1 MLALLMTIGL
11 LNPSIVEA
19 QVTFTEATVPAGL
32 GNISSSAG
40 GTWGD
45 YDNDN
50 DVDLFLFKGGAG
62 KMLYRNEG
70 DGRFVDVTQDV
81 GLKDIPGGASSAIF
95 GDFDNDGDLDLF
107 MGGEGSNTG
116 DVLYRNNGDGTFT
129 NISKTTGMN
138 TEVRLFFGAIS
149 FDFDSDGL
157 LDIYVANWT
166 YGNFPNFLYHNEG
179 NNHFKEIAAQI
190 GLDKPRY
197 NDGVALGDYDDDG
210 DLDILMTTAND
221 SPPQNVDFL
230 YRNEGNGKFTDV
242 TQQAGLRREAFD
254 KDAFFWDYNNDG
266 HLDLFIHS
274 WPSYAAGKTNVLYR
288 NNGDGTF
295 TDVTKSAGISLLE
308 IDSSGAYYGDYDND
322 GWLDLCITYHNSP
335 TLLYHNNGDG
345 TFTEVSKEAGINGKN
360 SGTVSFVD
368 YDIDGDLDIFTG
380 SSVSGNIMLYRNNG
394 TPNHWLELKL
404 VSANSNR
411 DAIGAR
417 VKVIAGKLSMIREVA
432 GCSGGHYGNKQDR
445 LPVHFGLGEN
455 QKADLIE
462 IRWPSGF
469 VEKLENVS
477 ANQLIQV
484 QEGSLGLNGVTAVQP
499 DDKLP
504 ITWGKVKS
512 DRLYQNYPNPFNPD
526 TWIPYQLAEY
536 VDIVIRIYNGSGQL
550 IKTLDL
556 GNKPAGFYTAR
567 DKAAYWDGKN
577 EAGEEVAS
585 GTYFYSI
592 KAGDFAAT
600 MKMVVK
606 K

>member
-1 MLALLMTIGL
+1 MFALLMTVGL
-11 LNPSIVEA
+11 LNLSIVEA
-19 QVTFTEATVPAGL
+19 QVTFTDVTASASL
-32 GNISSSAG
+32 GNISNYAG

-50 DVDLFLFKGGAG
+50 DVDLFLFRDGAG
-62 KMLYRNEG
+62 KQLYRNEG

-81 GLKDIPGGASSAIF
+81 GLKDIPDGASSAIF
-95 GDFDNDGDLDLF
+95 VDFDNDGDLDLF
-107 MGGEGSNTG
+107 MGGEGSSNG
-116 DVLYRNNGDGTFT
+116 DVLYRNNGNGTFT

-138 TEVRLFFGAIS
+138 TEVRQYFGAIS
-149 FDFDSDGL
+149 FDFDADGL
-157 LDIYVANWT
+157 LDIYIANWT
-166 YGNFPNFLYHNEG
+166 SGNFPNFLYHNEG
-179 NNHFKEIAAQI
+179 NGRFEEIAAQV
-190 GLDKPRY
+190 GLDKPKF
-197 NDGVALGDYDDDG
+197 NDGVTLGNYDNDG
-210 DLDILMTTAND
+210 DLDILMTTA
-221 SPPQNVDFL
+221 STSSPQNIDVL

-274 WPSYAAGKTNVLYR
+274 WPSYAAGKTSVLYR

-295 TDVTKSAGISLLE
+295 ADVTKSAGIVSLE

-322 GWLDLCITYHNSP
+322 GWLDLCITYKYSP

-345 TFTEVSKEAGINGKN
+345 TFTDVSKEAGISGKN
-360 SGTVSFVD
+360 TGTVSFAD

-380 SSVSGNIMLYRNNG
+380 TSETGNVMLYRNNG

-404 VSANSNR
+404 AGVKSNR

-417 VKVIAGKLSMIREVA
+417 FKVIAGKLSMIHEVA
-432 GCSGGHYGNKQDR
+432 GCSGGYYGNKQDR

-462 IRWPSGF
+462 IRWPSGLI
-469 VEKLENVS
+469 EKLENVP

-484 QEGSLGLNGVTAVQP
+484 QEGSSGLYGVTAVQP
-499 DDKLP
+499 DGKLP

-526 TWIPYQLAEY
+526 TWIPYQLAED
-536 VDIVIRIYNGSGQL
+536 VDVTIRIYNASGQL
-550 IKTLDL
+550 IRTLSL
-556 GNKPAGFYTAR
+556 GNKPAGFYTSE
-567 DKAAYWDGKN
+567 DKATYWDGKN
-577 EAGEEVAS
+577 ETGEKVS
-585 GTYFYSI
+585 GGIYFYSI
-592 KAGDFAAT
+592 HAGDFT
-600 MKMVVK
+600 STKKMIIVK
-606 K
+606 